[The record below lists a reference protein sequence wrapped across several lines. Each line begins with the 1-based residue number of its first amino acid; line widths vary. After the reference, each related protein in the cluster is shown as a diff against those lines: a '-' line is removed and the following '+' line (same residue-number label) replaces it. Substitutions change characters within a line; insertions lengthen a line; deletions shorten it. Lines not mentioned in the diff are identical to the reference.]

1 VVGLIET
8 ESHDPPE
15 AVDGVDVKFSA
26 APVEE
31 ETKTVALT
39 GVPLPNPL
47 SGTVDAAIKA
57 GGVVVEL
64 TPVGGADCARASPIA
79 RQAANVTIQTAHR

>member
-1 VVGLIET
+1 LAWIVSVCGVVVGLSET
-8 ESHDPPE
+8 ESQDPPE
-15 AVDGVDVKFSA
+15 VVDGFDVKFSA

-47 SGTVDAAIKA
+47 SGTVGTAIKA
-57 GGVVVEL
+57 GGVTVNATE
-64 TPVGGADCARASPIA
+64 
-79 RQAANVTIQTAHR
+79 